1 MFGGSGKRSGGNDEK
16 SLSSAVMKPENTPKS
31 GNQSVTGF
39 DPEGLERA
47 AKAARDLDNSKNATA
62 AIELIKVQEQTKQHE
77 SAAKRAEMEAY
88 TQQQRAANIENEA
101 AQARKTLDAQTQH
114 EKQRLE
120 YHDQLERKR
129 QVDMLNAQKYMQ
141 EYVPLGCVVCFS
153 HWLSIHFTS
162 HNISFSSR
170 SSPSPTTH
178 REQLKKQEE
187 MVARQEEMRRKTAA
201 YEAELRTKTEV
212 AKEKAKAEGRIA
224 QERANY
230 DLILS
235 KVRLEAA
242 EQRDTVLKAIQDS
255 GTLIGNGIAAY
266 LNDTTKLRNTALT
279 ITGIAVG
286 VITAR
291 TTIGI
296 AGRTIE
302 ARLGKP
308 NLIRETSITTVSQW
322 FKQPY
327 ETITK
332 MISKSNKSNEN
343 DALQGI
349 IMEPSLDVQLRKIA
363 LSTSNTKKNRAPF
376 RHLLLH
382 GPPGTGKTLFARNL
396 AQHSGLDY
404 AILTGGDIAPLGRDA
419 VTELHKLFDWAKTSR
434 RGLLLFVDEADAFL
448 QSRAT
453 SKLSEDQRNALN
465 AFLFRTGTESDQ
477 FMMVYASNQPAQFD
491 EAVLDRVDEMVSFDL
506 PGPNERRKMIAHY
519 IDKYLLNPPSTWT
532 RKVETVDIGDAEIER
547 VVKETE
553 GFSGRAISKLA
564 IAWQAAA
571 YGTENAILDQETFF
585 RTVQQQKDSIDIKQT
600 WLQQAQ
606 TRAKLLTLDA

>member
-1 MFGGSGKRSGGNDEK
+1 M
-16 SLSSAVMKPENTPKS
+16 
-31 GNQSVTGF
+31 
-39 DPEGLERA
+39 
-47 AKAARDLDNSKNATA
+47 
-62 AIELIKVQEQTKQHE
+62 
-77 SAAKRAEMEAY
+77 
-88 TQQQRAANIENEA
+88 
-101 AQARKTLDAQTQH
+101 
-114 EKQRLE
+114 
-120 YHDQLERKR
+120 
-129 QVDMLNAQKYMQ
+129 
-141 EYVPLGCVVCFS
+141 GCVVCFS

-532 RKVETVDIGDAEIER
+532 RKVETVDIGDVEIER